1 LKKRAVGTLLVL
13 IFMLAACG
21 PGAITTT
28 STKATTTSPK
38 TTVQTTAAPAPVAT
52 TKPVEKPIYGGTLN
66 LVMIS
71 DITSWDYGL
80 TFC

>member
-1 LKKRAVGTLLVL
+1 
-13 IFMLAACG
+13 MLAGCG
-21 PGAITTT
+21 PGATTTT
-28 STKATTTSPK
+28 STQATTTSPK
-38 TTVQTTAAPAPVAT
+38 TTVQTTGAPTSPQAT
-52 TKPVEKPIYGGTLN
+52 TKPAEKPIYGGTLN